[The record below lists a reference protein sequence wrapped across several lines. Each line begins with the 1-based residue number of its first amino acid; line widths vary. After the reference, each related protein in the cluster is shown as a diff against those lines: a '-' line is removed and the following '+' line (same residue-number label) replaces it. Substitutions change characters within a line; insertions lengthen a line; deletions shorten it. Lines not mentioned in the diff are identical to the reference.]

1 MGGGGIPGPL
11 LPLCLALV
19 LWFVNAPSLALTFL
33 YPVEDVETPASNKR
47 HIESPIC
54 HRARVTLGPRECI
67 WREMVF
73 SSKFYDF
80 GRVLF
85 FPKGQKHLLVPSH
98 EVMKCCFH
106 M

>member
-1 MGGGGIPGPL
+1 MGRIPGPSL
-11 LPLCLALV
+11 ARCLALV
-19 LWFVNAPSLALTFL
+19 VWFVNTPSLVLTFL
-33 YPVEDVETPASNKR
+33 RVEDVETPASNKR
-47 HIESPIC
+47 HIESCVC

-73 SSKFYDF
+73 SSAFYDF
-80 GRVLF
+80 DWVLF

-106 M
+106 I